1 MKNIHNIFEKYHIRH
16 YNFGLILLVI
26 SIAMIGVFMVGS
38 AAPALMD
45 VQLSGVIGGII
56 LMVVISLIDYKWV
69 LKFYWPM
76 YIVNLVLLL
85 SVALFGTEVNGATR
99 WLRIGDWLQFQ
110 PTDLT
115 KIIVILFFAKFFMMR
130 KEQINKLSILLQGLG
145 LLFPSLVLVY
155 RQPDFSNMV
164 TILIVFC
171 VVVYLAGLSYKIIG
185 SILAVAIP
193 AAAVFL
199 TIAIQP
205 NQTFIQGF
213 QQDRILAWLNPE
225 EFADATA
232 FQQINSV
239 IAIGAGQ
246 LFGKGYNNDSPS
258 SLKNGNFILES
269 QTDFIFAVIGEELGF
284 VGCSIVILLLL
295 LIVIICISIGMRAD
309 DLAGRIICGGI
320 GSLIGIQSF
329 INIAVA
335 TQMIP
340 NTGLSLPFVS
350 YGLTSVISFFIG
362 IGFVLNVGLQPK
374 NIQRRGDVPL

>member
-1 MKNIHNIFEKYHIRH
+1 MKSVHSIFEKYHIRH
-16 YNFGLILLVI
+16 YNFGLIIMVI

-69 LKFYWPM
+69 LRFYWPM
-76 YIVNLVLLL
+76 YFFNLVLLL
-85 SVALFGTEVNGATR
+85 SVAFFGHEANGATR
-99 WLRIGDWLQFQ
+99 WLRIGNLLQFQ

-115 KIIVILFFAKFFMMR
+115 KIIVILFFAKYFMMR
-130 KEQINKLSILLQGLG
+130 KEQINKLSILLQALG
-145 LLFPSLVLVY
+145 LLLPSLLLIF
-155 RQPDFSNMV
+155 RQPDFSNVV

-171 VVVYLAGLSYKIIG
+171 IVVFIAGISYKIIG
-185 SILAVAIP
+185 TILVVALP
-193 AAAVFL
+193 LAAVFL

-205 NQTFIQGF
+205 NQTFIQAF
-213 QQDRILAWLNPE
+213 QQERILAWLNPE

-239 IAIGAGQ
+239 IAIGSGQ
-246 LFGKGYNNDSPS
+246 LLGKGYNNDSPS

-284 VGCSIVILLLL
+284 VGCSVVILLLL
-295 LIVIICISIGMRAD
+295 LIVILCVSIGMRAD

-362 IGFVLNVGLQPK
+362 IGFVLNVGLQPQ

>member
-1 MKNIHNIFEKYHIRH
+1 MKNVHNIFEKYHIRH
-16 YNFGLILLVI
+16 YNFGLALLVI
-26 SIAMIGVFMVGS
+26 TIAMIGVFMVGS

-76 YIVNLVLLL
+76 YFVNLVLLL
-85 SVALFGTEVNGATR
+85 SVAFFGTEVNGATR
-99 WLRIGDWLQFQ
+99 WLRFGDWLQFQ

-130 KEQINKLSILLQGLG
+130 KEQINKMSTLLQGLG
-145 LLFPSLVLVY
+145 LLLPSLVLVY
-155 RQPDFSNMV
+155 RQPDFSNMI
-164 TILIVFC
+164 TILMVFC

-185 SILAVAIP
+185 TILAVAVP
-193 AAAVFL
+193 TLAVFL

-284 VGCSIVILLLL
+284 VGCSVVILLLL
-295 LIVIICISIGMRAD
+295 LIVILCISIGMRAD
-309 DLAGRIICGGI
+309 NLAGRIICGGV

-362 IGFVLNVGLQPK
+362 IGFVLNIGLQPK